1 LEDHISSFALPISN
15 LSPSP
20 DKTGKSEPT
29 IFESRTDVEKKLTA
43 IWMEVLGAQSIACDQ
58 DFFEIGGE
66 SVQAIHLV
74 AQMGREFNTALNASL
89 VFEARTIASQADFL
103 IKAQKRHAR
112 FSSLVAVQPLGNK
125 SALFFSHTLSG
136 TAGYCRQFLRHLGA
150 DHPVYGLHSRALA
163 GQPPDLSIEAMA
175 KHYVSE
181 MRVVQ
186 DRGPYSLFGYCSGG
200 LIAFEIAR
208 QLSQQGERIA
218 LLAMFNTPAPGSSP
232 VGLFEKF
239 SHMRL
244 RVEVAARKLQYF
256 GPRDKLAFV
265 AHKAKN
271 LRRRFLK
278 NRQSKRPD
286 PERLNVEHLNATASR
301 MYQPMTIFP
310 GRIIFFSTVE
320 SSYLYSVPP
329 VDGWRPLAAQG
340 IEQIDLPENSID
352 ALEDTQVERVAER
365 MLRSL
370 R

>member
-1 LEDHISSFALPISN
+1 LEDQLSSFALPISN

-20 DKTGKSEPT
+20 DRTGKSEPV
-29 IFESRTDVEKKLTA
+29 IFESRADVEKKLTA
-43 IWMEVLGAQSIACDQ
+43 IWMEVLGAQSVARDQ
-58 DFFEIGGE
+58 DFFDIGGE
-66 SVQAIHLV
+66 SVEAIHLV
-74 AQMGREFNTALNASL
+74 TQMGREFNTALNASL
-89 VFEARTIASQADFL
+89 VFEARTIEAQADFL
-103 IKAQKRHAR
+103 LKAQKRHAL
-112 FSSLVAVQPLGNK
+112 FSSLVAVQPSGDK

-150 DHPVYGLHSRALA
+150 DHPVYGLHSRSLA
-163 GQPPDLSIEAMA
+163 GQQPDLSIEAMA

-200 LIAFEIAR
+200 MIAFEIAR
-208 QLSQQGERIA
+208 QLAQQGERIA

-256 GPRDKLAFV
+256 GPREKLAFV

-286 PERLNVEHLNATASR
+286 PERLNVEYINATASK
-301 MYQPMTIFP
+301 MYQPATVFP

-329 VDGWRPLAAQG
+329 IDGWRPLAAQG

-352 ALEDTQVERVAER
+352 DLEDTQVERVAQR
-365 MLRSL
+365 MLLSVR
-370 R
+370 

>member
-15 LSPSP
+15 ISPSP
-20 DKTGKSEPT
+20 DKTGKSGPS
-29 IFESRTDVEKKLTA
+29 IFESRAEVEKKLAA
-43 IWMEVLGAQSIACDQ
+43 IWMEVLGAQSIGRDQ
-58 DFFEIGGE
+58 DFFDMGGE
-66 SVQAIHLV
+66 SVQAVHLV
-74 AQMGREFNTALNASL
+74 TQMGRKFNTALNVSL
-89 VFEARTIASQADFL
+89 VFEARTIESQTDFL
-103 IKAQKRHAR
+103 LKAQKPHAR
-112 FSSLVAVQPLGNK
+112 FSSLVAVQPSGNK
-125 SALFFSHTLSG
+125 PALFFSHTLSG

-150 DHPVYGLHSRALA
+150 DQPVYGLHSRALA

-186 DRGPYSLFGYCSGG
+186 DRGPYRLFGYCSGG
-200 LIAFEIAR
+200 LVAFEIAR
-208 QLSQQGERIA
+208 QLAQQGERIA
-218 LLAMFNTPAPGSSP
+218 LLAMLNTPAPGSSS

-239 SHMRL
+239 PHMRL
-244 RVEVAARKLQYF
+244 RIEIAARKLQYF

-278 NRQSKRPD
+278 NRQRKRPD
-286 PERLNVEHLNATASR
+286 PERLNVEHINATASK
-301 MYQPMTIFP
+301 MYQPAAVFP

-329 VDGWRPLAAQG
+329 VDGWRPLAAEG

-352 ALEDTQVERVAER
+352 ALEDTQVALVAER
-365 MLRSL
+365 MLLSL

>member
-1 LEDHISSFALPISN
+1 MEDHISSFALPISN
-15 LSPSP
+15 VSPAP
-20 DKTGKSEPT
+20 DKTGKSGPS
-29 IFESRTDVEKKLTA
+29 IFESRADVEKKLAA
-43 IWMEVLGAQSIACDQ
+43 IWMEVLGAQSIGRDQ
-58 DFFEIGGE
+58 DFFDMGGE

-74 AQMGREFNTALNASL
+74 TQMGRKFNTALNVSL
-89 VFEARTIASQADFL
+89 VFEARTIGSQADFL
-103 IKAQKRHAR
+103 LKAQKQRAR
-112 FSSLVAVQPLGNK
+112 FSSLVAVQPGGNK
-125 SALFFSHTLSG
+125 PALFFSHTLSG
-136 TAGYCRQFLRHLGA
+136 TAGYCRQFLGHLGA
-150 DHPVYGLHSRALA
+150 DQPVYGLHSRALA

-200 LIAFEIAR
+200 LVAFEIAR
-208 QLSQQGERIA
+208 QLAQQGERIA
-218 LLAMFNTPAPGSSP
+218 LLAMLNTPAPGSSP

-239 SHMRL
+239 PHMRL
-244 RVEVAARKLQYF
+244 RIEIAARKLQYF

-278 NRQSKRPD
+278 NRQRKCPD
-286 PERLNVEHLNATASR
+286 PERLNVEHINAAASK
-301 MYQPMTIFP
+301 MYQPAAVFP

-329 VDGWRPLAAQG
+329 VDGWRPLAAEG
-340 IEQIDLPENSID
+340 IEQIDLPESSID
-352 ALEDTQVERVAER
+352 ALEDTQVALVAER
-365 MLRSL
+365 MLLSL